1 MLSYHE
7 LSALENKAAIA
18 SSEGLLPLAVGTV
31 PSPLPLD
38 GGAEAPSCLHP
49 TPGAASGTLWRC
61 QNCQLW
67 DRPGFAWA
75 PLSVPWGFGV
85 TTSGGGEHGVR
96 CCPPPRLLHCP
107 PGAWLGEA
115 LLETGGAPGWRRAG
129 HLWGL
134 LTPCGSPCSLPA
146 CFPKQGF
153 VCQGGDTRGASSVCL
168 TVCTFIFPPP
178 PPYPPSTLSIRMPSS
193 LCPPTRHPPPG
204 HVPLPPLTASTSLAP
219 HGSLPGARRPQ
230 DHSGTLG
237 PEEFKACLISL
248 GYDIGNDPQV
258 LASCMEHTQGW
269 HPGREITRFS
279 FFSSLS
285 GSPCPPLSCGPWGS
299 SSPAVPAWP
308 VLGSFSCYSDL

>member
-7 LSALENKAAIA
+7 LSVLENKAAIA

-115 LLETGGAPGWRRAG
+115 LLETGVGHRAG
-129 HLWGL
+129 GGL
-134 LTPCGSPCSLPA
+134 GTCGGFAPPVAHRAPFRPA
-146 CFPKQGF
+146 F
-153 VCQGGDTRGASSVCL
+153 RS
-168 TVCTFIFPPP
+168 
-178 PPYPPSTLSIRMPSS
+178 R
-193 LCPPTRHPPPG
+193 
-204 HVPLPPLTASTSLAP
+204 
-219 HGSLPGARRPQ
+219 
-230 DHSGTLG
+230 
-237 PEEFKACLISL
+237 
-248 GYDIGNDPQV
+248 
-258 LASCMEHTQGW
+258 ASCA
-269 HPGREITRFS
+269 REGT
-279 FFSSLS
+279 
-285 GSPCPPLSCGPWGS
+285 PVGPRLC
-299 SSPAVPAWP
+299 V
-308 VLGSFSCYSDL
+308 